1 MLTNNLINSELD
13 LEAIAVE
20 VARNEAGARLPIS
33 ELLAGLGIDED
44 WFVAVTKDPV
54 FKKKVSKLK
63 KQIED
68 DGVSFSMKAHISAE
82 ASLPTVHRIV
92 NHPDTPPMAALKGM
106 ELLTRW
112 ASLDKTGVT
121 TDGAGTGFSL
131 NINLSTTADA
141 QPKITVEKD
150 VTPET
155 AFIETAFIEGD

>member
-1 MLTNNLINSELD
+1 MFKPPLAGELD

-33 ELLAGLGIDED
+33 DLLAGLGIDED

-112 ASLDKTGVT
+112 AALDKTDATAV
-121 TDGAGTGFSL
+121 AGTGFSL
-131 NINLSTTADA
+131 NINLSTST
-141 QPKITVEKD
+141 PEIKIEKN

-155 AFIETAFIEGD
+155 AFIESE

>member
-1 MLTNNLINSELD
+1 MLSNNLINSELD
-13 LEAIAVE
+13 LEALAIE

-112 ASLDKTGVT
+112 ASLDKTINT
-121 TDGAGTGFSL
+121 EGAGSGFSL
-131 NINLSTTADA
+131 NINLTTTD
-141 QPKITVEKD
+141 KTITVEKD
-150 VTPET
+150 VTPEA
-155 AFIETAFIEGD
+155 AFIDHE

>member
-1 MLTNNLINSELD
+1 MLSNNLINSELD
-13 LEAIAVE
+13 LEALAIE

-112 ASLDKTGVT
+112 ASLDKTASVE
-121 TDGAGTGFSL
+121 GAGSGFSL
-131 NINLSTTADA
+131 NINLTTST
-141 QPKITVEKD
+141 PEIKIEKD
-150 VTPET
+150 VTPAPLDISPES
-155 AFIETAFIEGD
+155 AFIEHE

>member
-1 MLTNNLINSELD
+1 MLSNNLINSELD
-13 LEAIAVE
+13 LEALAVE

-112 ASLDKTGVT
+112 ASLDKTT
-121 TDGAGTGFSL
+121 TAEAGGAGFSL
-131 NINLSTTADA
+131 NINLTTSD
-141 QPKITVEKD
+141 KTITIEKD
-150 VTPET
+150 VTPVSPEA
-155 AFIETAFIEGD
+155 AFIDHE

>member
-1 MLTNNLINSELD
+1 MRMPLTEELN
-13 LEAIAVE
+13 LEALAVE

-68 DGVSFSMKAHISAE
+68 DGVSFSMKSHISAE
-82 ASLPTVHRIV
+82 ASLPTVHRII

-112 ASLDKTGVT
+112 ASLDRTGAVAE
-121 TDGAGTGFSL
+121 GAGTGFSL
-131 NINLSTTADA
+131 NINLTASTDK
-141 QPKITVEKD
+141 PNITIEKD
-150 VTPET
+150 ITPSTPET
-155 AFIETAFIEGD
+155 AFIDGE

>member
-1 MLTNNLINSELD
+1 M
-13 LEAIAVE
+13 
-20 VARNEAGARLPIS
+20 
-33 ELLAGLGIDED
+33 GIDED

-54 FKKKVSKLK
+54 FKKKVGKLK

-112 ASLDKTGVT
+112 ASLDKTASVE
-121 TDGAGTGFSL
+121 GAGSGFSL
-131 NINLSTTADA
+131 NINLTTST
-141 QPKITVEKD
+141 PEIKIEKD

-155 AFIETAFIEGD
+155 AFIDHE